1 MPGDD
6 DKKRQI
12 DAAVDDAM
20 SMVRVQRSSKR
31 NLYLIIGL
39 LIIVVLARQTG
50 FFANPNQGIPLPEVE
65 MAQVDTLLAD
75 APVLPQF
82 GTLDGAAVR
91 IVEFFD
97 YACGHCRRMATV
109 VDEIT
114 VLTPD
119 IGVAMVEFPIL
130 GRESQLAARY
140 ALAAELQGGYGPYH
154 RALMFSTVPFT
165 DEGLMDLGKNLGL
178 DAELLKADAYGEVID
193 EALAYNRQIALAVGV
208 DGTPSFII
216 GDILIVGALEEG
228 DFLGLIAAQRNP

>member
-1 MPGDD
+1 LPGDD
-6 DKKRQI
+6 DKKRQVEG
-12 DAAVDDAM
+12 AVDDAM

-31 NLYLIIGL
+31 NLYMIVGL

-50 FFANPNQGIPLPEVE
+50 FFDNSHQGTPLPEVE
-65 MAQVDTLLAD
+65 MAQVNSLLAD

-97 YACGHCRRMATV
+97 YACAHCRRMALV
-109 VDEIT
+109 VDEVT
-114 VLTPD
+114 ALTPD
-119 IGVAMVEFPIL
+119 LGVAMIEYPIL

-165 DEGLMDLGKNLGL
+165 DDGLMDLGNSLGL

-193 EALAYNRQIALAVGV
+193 AALAYNRQIAQAVGV

-216 GDILIVGALEEG
+216 GDILIVGALDEA
-228 DFLGLIAAQRNP
+228 DFRGLIAAQRNP